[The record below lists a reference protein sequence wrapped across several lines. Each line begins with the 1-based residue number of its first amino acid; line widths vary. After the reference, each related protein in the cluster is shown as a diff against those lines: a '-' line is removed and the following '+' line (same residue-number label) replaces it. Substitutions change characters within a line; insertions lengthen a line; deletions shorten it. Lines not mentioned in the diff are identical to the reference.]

1 MSDKAHMQRVHVLT
15 LIDHLSLT
23 GGAERLAL
31 DIATHLDPS
40 RFRST
45 MCASRFAPNG
55 EPSENER
62 QALER
67 MRQASVHF
75 LPLTRR
81 RRGEV
86 LPWRHVARYA
96 RRERVEVLHAH
107 LFGSNLWGTIIGRL
121 ARVPVVV
128 AHEHT
133 WSYEGQP
140 LRRTLDREVIARWSD
155 AFIAVSR
162 EDRRK
167 MVEIERIPP
176 ERIRFLANGIA
187 AQTPTPGRD
196 LRTEL
201 GIPSEAP
208 VIGAVGRLRAQ
219 KAHDVLIR
227 AGALLRKDHPGLRV
241 AIAGN
246 GSEKQRLEALASELG
261 MQDAVMML
269 GRRLDIPD
277 LLTIFDVTVCSS
289 EFEGSPLA
297 VMEYMEAARPIVA
310 TNVGGVPDLIEDGV
324 HGLLVPPCD
333 PPRLAE
339 AIDALLR
346 DPVRARSMGERARE
360 RRRQEF
366 DLDTMVGNVEA
377 LYEELLA
384 RRQGPGT
391 ALAKQDCLV

>member
-1 MSDKAHMQRVHVLT
+1 MPRVHVLT

-31 DIATHLDPS
+31 DIATRLDPS

-45 MCASRFAPNG
+45 MCASRFAPG
-55 EPSENER
+55 GRPSENER
-62 QALER
+62 RALDR
-67 MRQASVHF
+67 MREADVHF
-75 LPLTRR
+75 VPLSRR

-86 LPWRHVARYA
+86 LPWRHLARYA

-140 LRRTLDREVIARWSD
+140 VRRTLDREVIARWSD

-167 MVEIERIPP
+167 MIEIERISP
-176 ERIRFLANGIA
+176 ERIRFVPNGIA
-187 AQTPTPGRD
+187 ASAPTPGRD
-196 LRTEL
+196 LRAEL
-201 GIPSEAP
+201 GIPLEAP

-219 KAHDVLIR
+219 KAYDVLIR
-227 AGALLRKDHPGLRV
+227 AGALLRKDYPGLRI

-246 GSEKQRLEALASELG
+246 GPEKERLEALASELG
-261 MQDAVMML
+261 IQDAVIML

-277 LLTIFDVTVCSS
+277 LLPVFDVAVSSS

-310 TNVGGVPDLIEDGV
+310 SDVGGVPDLIEDGV
-324 HGLLVPPCD
+324 HGLLVPPRD
-333 PPRLAE
+333 PARLAE

-346 DPVRARSMGERARE
+346 DPVRAQAMGKRACE

-366 DLDTMVGNVEA
+366 DLDTMVRNIEA

-384 RRQGPGT
+384 RRRGHRP
-391 ALAKQDCLV
+391 AHADQDCLV

>member
-1 MSDKAHMQRVHVLT
+1 MSDKTHMQRVHVLT

-31 DIATHLDPS
+31 DIATGLDPS

-45 MCASRFAPNG
+45 VCASRFAPGG
-55 EPSENER
+55 EPSENEQ

-67 MRQASVHF
+67 MRQAGVHF

-140 LRRTLDREVIARWSD
+140 LRRALDREVIARWSD

-187 AQTPTPGRD
+187 TQAPTPGRE
-196 LRTEL
+196 LRAEL
-201 GIPSEAP
+201 GIPLEAP
-208 VIGAVGRLRAQ
+208 VIGSVGRLRAQ
-219 KAHDVLIR
+219 KAYDVLIR
-227 AGALLRKDHPGLRV
+227 AGALLRNDHPGLRV

-246 GSEKQRLEALASELG
+246 GSEKQRLEALVSELG

-277 LLTIFDVTVCSS
+277 LLAIFDVAVCSS

-310 TNVGGVPDLIEDGV
+310 TNVGGVPDLIEEGV
-324 HGLLVPPCD
+324 HGLMVPPRD
-333 PPRLAE
+333 PARLAM
-339 AIDALLR
+339 AIDSLLR
-346 DPVRARSMGERARE
+346 DPVRAQALGERARE
-360 RRRQEF
+360 RRRREF
-366 DLDTMVGNVEA
+366 GLDTMVDNVEA

-384 RRQGPGT
+384 RRRGHGT
-391 ALAKQDCLV
+391 ALANQDCLV